1 MPSTVESSGFSII
14 RCLPARIAASA
25 GSRCSADGVVMHTAS
40 SPGCASRAC
49 KSSLAKPMP
58 CSLREGLG
66 GAAAAADH
74 ADQPAAARRG
84 HGARVEVRDGA
95 RADETEA

>member
-40 SPGCASRAC
+40 SPGCASSCIHVVDGETDAV
-49 KSSLAKPMP
+49 LAREA
-58 CSLREGLG
+58 LR
-66 GAAAAADH
+66 
-74 ADQPAAARRG
+74 
-84 HGARVEVRDGA
+84 GA
-95 RADETEA
+95 RACG